1 MSEPQQPPVPPA
13 VHLPAAP
20 QYPAVPHPTAPPY
33 STAPQ
38 HPAPAAGAPAPPTAH
53 PTAYPTPA
61 PGSPASPPAS
71 PLFPGHLAYR
81 PQAREGNPLGVT
93 AFVIAVATLAVNL
106 FGAVA
111 RPLVYSG
118 DGGFEFMLAL
128 DNGIG
133 ILSFFT
139 YVVALVLALVAV
151 RRSSARLL
159 AGIAIGV
166 AGAGAI
172 GLAFTGL
179 TIALYQYY

>member
-1 MSEPQQPPVPPA
+1 M
-13 VHLPAAP
+13 HLPAAP
-20 QYPAVPHPTAPPY
+20 QYPGVPHPAAAPHA
-33 STAPQ
+33 TAPQ
-38 HPAPAAGAPAPPTAH
+38 HPAPASGAPAPPTAH

-61 PGSPASPPAS
+61 S

-81 PQAREGNPLGVT
+81 AQAREGNPLGVT

-151 RRSSARLL
+151 RRSSARML